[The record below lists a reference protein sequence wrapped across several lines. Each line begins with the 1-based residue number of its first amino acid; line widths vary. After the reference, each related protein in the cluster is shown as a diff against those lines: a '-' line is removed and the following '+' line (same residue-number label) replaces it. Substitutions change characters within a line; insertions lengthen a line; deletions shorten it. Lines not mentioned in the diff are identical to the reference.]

1 MVERCQ
7 RAGAA
12 ILEEAG
18 VKDVQYHDRLRG
30 WAYPDR
36 KSVRVPTPTTR
47 RRLYIVAHEAGHV
60 ALNHIGVKPQH
71 RQEYEAERY
80 AHDALRRHGISVPK
94 KSTQVAKSTWPGR
107 SRRQFAEGQ
116 KPLTERRSSGAEDEL
131 SNDDQQRMKSV
142 VLVS

>member
-60 ALNHIGVKPQH
+60 ALNHSGNKPQH
-71 RQEYEAERY
+71 RKEYEAEKY

-94 KSTQVAKSTWPGR
+94 KSTQVAKWYVARKISQAIRRGAKTIDRESFTWCR
-107 SRRQFAEGQ
+107 S
-116 KPLTERRSSGAEDEL
+116 EL
-131 SNDDQQRMKSV
+131 SSVDQQRMKSV